1 MENVVITSAARTA
14 VGTFMGSLKTEKPQ
28 DLAAHVIKEVV
39 KRSQIEDK
47 ADQINE
53 VILGHVQANPECS
66 NIGRAAALQAGL
78 PLTVPGYTIDRQCA
92 ASLQAV
98 VSGTQQIQTGY
109 GDIVVAGGVET
120 MSRILFYLPPS
131 SRFEPFRLG
140 NVTLIDGFVRGAQTS
155 APEWK
160 EYAGINMGMTAE
172 RIAERYNISR
182 EEQDEYA
189 VHSHQKAIAAIK
201 AGKFA
206 DEIVPY
212 EVKSKKGSVMFAAD
226 EHARETSVEQMAKLK
241 PAFKRDGGTVTAGNA
256 SGMNDAA
263 SAVVLMS
270 ETKCKQLGLKP
281 MARIVAHAATGLD
294 PWVMGLG
301 PVSAVQSVLKRTG
314 LKLDEIDLFE
324 FNEAFA
330 AQSLGVLRELN
341 MMPGTSL
348 YDRLNVNGGGIAL
361 GHPLGATG
369 TRLINTLV
377 HELQRRGGRYG
388 IASLC
393 IGGGQGMA
401 VLVEAIK

>member
-1 MENVVITSAARTA
+1 MENCVITSAARTA
-14 VGTFMGSLKTEKPQ
+14 VGTFLGSLKTVKPQ
-28 DLAAHVIKEVV
+28 DLASHVIAEVV
-39 KRSQIEDK
+39 KRSQLEK
-47 ADQINE
+47 NQIDE
-53 VILGHVQANPECS
+53 VILGHVQSNAECS

-78 PLTVPGYTIDRQCA
+78 PESVPGYTIDRQCA

-98 VSGTQQIQTGY
+98 VSATQQIQTGY
-109 GDIVVAGGVET
+109 ADIIVAGGVES
-120 MSRILFYLPPS
+120 MSRILFYMPPAV
-131 SRFEPFRLG
+131 RFDPLRLG
-140 NVTLIDGFVRGAQTS
+140 NVTLVDAFVRGAQTS
-155 APEWK
+155 APEEMYPK
-160 EYAGINMGMTAE
+160 LNMGITAE
-172 RIAERYNISR
+172 NVAARHNISR

-189 VHSHQKAIAAIK
+189 YNSHRKAIEAIN

-206 DEIVPY
+206 DEIVPF
-212 EVKSKKGSVMFAAD
+212 EVQSRKGNVVFDTD
-226 EHARETSVEQMAKLK
+226 EHPRVTTVEQLAKLK
-241 PAFKRDGGTVTAGNA
+241 PAFKKDGSVTPGNA

-263 SAVVLMS
+263 SAVVIMS
-270 ETKCKQLGLKP
+270 ETRCKQLGLKP
-281 MARIVAHAATGLD
+281 MARVVAHAATGLD
-294 PWVMGLG
+294 PRVMGLG
-301 PVSAVQSVLKRTG
+301 PVSAVQAVLKRTG

-348 YDRLNVNGGGIAL
+348 YERLNVNGGGIAL

-377 HELQRRGGRYG
+377 YELQRRGGRYG

-401 VLVEAIK
+401 VLVEAVK